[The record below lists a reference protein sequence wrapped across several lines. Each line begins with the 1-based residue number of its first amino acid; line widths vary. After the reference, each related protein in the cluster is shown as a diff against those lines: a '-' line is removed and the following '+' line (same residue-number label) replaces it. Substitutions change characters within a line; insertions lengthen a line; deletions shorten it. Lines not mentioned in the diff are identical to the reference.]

1 MQKKSGE
8 PGEVLNEK
16 LTIACGKNALEVIEI
31 QKEGKKVLKINEF
44 LSGNFISK
52 GTKLR

>member
-1 MQKKSGE
+1 MKVNNSLWKKIPE
-8 PGEVLNEK
+8 ELNS
-16 LTIACGKNALEVIEI
+16 
-31 QKEGKKVLKINEF
+31 KEGKVLKINEF